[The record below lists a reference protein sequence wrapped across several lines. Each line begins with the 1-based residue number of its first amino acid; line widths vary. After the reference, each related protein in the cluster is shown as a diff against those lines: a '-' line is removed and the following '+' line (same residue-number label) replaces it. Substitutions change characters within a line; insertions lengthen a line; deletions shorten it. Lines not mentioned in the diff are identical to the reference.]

1 MIFIIAEPAPA
12 PGPSVMQNL
21 YYSRSSHNHS
31 VAPVLETSVGTTTV
45 LAPAT
50 GNETHI
56 ASLTN
61 VGDSNLKVVSTEAG
75 SAVVDKLVN
84 DGTTTFTAEKDDE
97 DLSAT
102 VAVIVDKTTNE
113 PVAKIETSVT
123 DLLKEDPEPA
133 TPDHP
138 KVVAIL
144 DNVDASNLKVIST
157 TDQPDVSDD
166 GNLAVITDGNSD
178 MPVDN
183 GTEIHYNDPVAI
195 VDDGTGL
202 HIGRLTTDGVLNVQN
217 NLESGNT
224 YIGDLTT
231 TEASVVNF
239 GQLVML
245 I

>member
-1 MIFIIAEPAPA
+1 M
-12 PGPSVMQNL
+12 
-21 YYSRSSHNHS
+21 
-31 VAPVLETSVGTTTV
+31 
-45 LAPAT
+45 LAPTT

-144 DNVDASNLKVIST
+144 DNV
-157 TDQPDVSDD
+157 
-166 GNLAVITDGNSD
+166 
-178 MPVDN
+178 
-183 GTEIHYNDPVAI
+183 E
-195 VDDGTGL
+195 
-202 HIGRLTTDGVLNVQN
+202 IGRAHV
-217 NLESGNT
+217 
-224 YIGDLTT
+224 
-231 TEASVVNF
+231 
-239 GQLVML
+239 
-245 I
+245 